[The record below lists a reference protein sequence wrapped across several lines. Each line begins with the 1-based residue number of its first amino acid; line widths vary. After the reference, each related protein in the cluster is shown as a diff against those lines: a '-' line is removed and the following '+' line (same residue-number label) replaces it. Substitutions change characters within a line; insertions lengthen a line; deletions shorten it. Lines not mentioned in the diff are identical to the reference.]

1 MSTREATASRTVLA
15 SLSWLQP
22 ADTDTSP
29 TLIVGLANPYNVSAI
44 QLHWKERGV
53 NFTARNAVKYTLEYY
68 NITAN
73 VWAPL
78 VDKSANT
85 TALPVDYLTFDEV
98 LTHAIRLEILG
109 TTENVKVG
117 VQQLNV
123 FGENYTLTASKGLLD
138 LQR

>member
-1 MSTREATASRTVLA
+1 
-15 SLSWLQP
+15 
-22 ADTDTSP
+22 
-29 TLIVGLANPYNVSAI
+29 VS
-44 QLHWKERGV
+44 
-53 NFTARNAVKYTLEYY
+53 FTARNAVKYTLEYRD
-68 NITAN
+68 IAAN
-73 VWAPL
+73 AWAPL

-98 LTHAIRLEILG
+98 FTHAIRLKILG

-123 FGENYTLTASKGLLD
+123 FGENYTVAAEKGLLD